1 MTVTRVLSPPM
12 ADAPLTNGHTKLN
25 GALNGVLP
33 AAHDALDAFNNG
45 VLVQAKDAPAVF
57 PNGPDSNP
65 DSPAIDSPA
74 TPVDNSPTSDVKI
87 DVDHEEHEESDVRH
101 EQYPIPIDKLDNAS
115 TVPQIATPVD
125 PGECPR
131 ALSCPTQAP
140 HARTARRDT
149 HRPPEEHTT
158 SPTRR

>member
-1 MTVTRVLSPPM
+1 M
-12 ADAPLTNGHTKLN
+12 ADAPLTNGHNKLN
-25 GALNGVLP
+25 GALNAVLP
-33 AAHDALDAFNNG
+33 AHDALPNG
-45 VLVQAKDAPAVF
+45 VHPPDKPLYA
-57 PNGPDSNP
+57 NGPDSTP

-125 PGECPR
+125 PGESAR
-131 ALSCPTQAP
+131 A
-140 HARTARRDT
+140 
-149 HRPPEEHTT
+149 PPKSGATVCLT
-158 SPTRR
+158 LQSI